1 MSNKNVNSKEPQRR
15 LIVIFS
21 ALVILSVAWSV
32 LLFGF
37 PPGMETGAALILVTP
52 FAMCIIVVEL
62 SIIIVQYVKNRYE
75 E

>member
-1 MSNKNVNSKEPQRR
+1 MSKRNANSIEPQRR

-21 ALVILSVAWSV
+21 AIVILSVAWSV

-37 PPGMETGAALILVTP
+37 PPGMDTGAALILVTP

-62 SIIIVQYVKNRYE
+62 AIIMAQYIENRNE
-75 E
+75 K

>member
-1 MSNKNVNSKEPQRR
+1 LSKRNLNSIGPQRR
-15 LIVIFS
+15 LIVILS
-21 ALVILSVAWSV
+21 AIVILSVAWSV

-62 SIIIVQYVKNRYE
+62 TVLMTQRVKNRHE
-75 E
+75 D

>member
-1 MSNKNVNSKEPQRR
+1 LSNKNVNSKEPQRR